1 MESIQKKD
9 LYKEGWGEWRP
20 DQKGSKTKDGVQ
32 PYSGTVRARALIAR
46 DNEQRALFFAKSTY
60 CKGQR

>member
-1 MESIQKKD
+1 MESIHKKN

-46 DNEQRALFFAKSTY
+46 DNVNEGELF
-60 CKGQR
+60 